1 MKNVNDVWTAAEAR
15 LAAGDAAY
23 LGDLGVAL
31 AERLAGNERVWQYR
45 SAFDRILRLLS
56 VTPGSGNLVQ
66 AIRLV
71 FAAGA
76 GGRNLERYAASQLAT
91 GHAPKNLAAVLFGGG
106 ASVGAPEEL
115 RACVVHELVL
125 RGVAV
130 YELPHIAT
138 WATSPH

>member
-15 LAAGDAAY
+15 LAAGDAPY

-45 SAFDRILRLLS
+45 SVFDRLLRLLA

-66 AIRLV
+66 ALRLV
-71 FAAGA
+71 FAARA

-91 GHAPKNLAAVLFGGG
+91 GHAPRRTSSPQCSSARAHPWALPKSFAHASSTSSFCVRVAVL
-106 ASVGAPEEL
+106 
-115 RACVVHELVL
+115 
-125 RGVAV
+125 
-130 YELPHIAT
+130 
-138 WATSPH
+138 